1 MRTPEACRPFRLAWR
16 ESLTLLALLAPLPLA
31 LAACSDPADPE
42 RVEADPGPGP
52 EIQLVRATVTGR
64 AYYPNG
70 NWPAGGQGQPISGLS
85 CIAGMAPNHVHAHLS
100 LFVTGEQIGI
110 PAGIGIT
117 NPVVANGYIN
127 FDPTKCFYEMH
138 THDASGIIHL
148 HANAGH
154 NGPLTLGQ
162 LFDLWGQPLTRANVA
177 GQTGRVVVYVDQ
189 QRFDGDLRGI
199 VLTDKTLVSLQVG
212 SPLVA
217 PPRYLIPA
225 NP

>member
-1 MRTPEACRPFRLAWR
+1 MRSMMTR
-16 ESLTLLALLAPLPLA
+16 SLLLLPVASLALG
-31 LAACSDPADPE
+31 LAACRDDPAPAE
-42 RVEADPGPGP
+42 PDPGPGP
-52 EIQLVRATVTGR
+52 EIQLVPATAVGR
-64 AYYPNG
+64 AVYPVG
-70 NWPAGGQGQPISGLS
+70 NTPSGGQGQPTSGLS

-100 LFVTGEQIGI
+100 LFVNGEQIGI

-127 FDPTKCFYEMH
+127 FDRTKCFYEMH
-138 THDASGIIHL
+138 THDGSGIIHL

-154 NGPLTLGQ
+154 TGPLTLGQ
-162 LFDLWGQPLTRANVA
+162 LFDLWGQPLSRTNVA
-177 GQTGRVVVYVDQ
+177 GQAGRVVVYVDQ

-199 VLTDKTLVSLQVG
+199 VLSDRTLVSLQVG

-217 PPRYLIPA
+217 PPRYIIPA